1 MPAGMKYVV
10 IVGDGM
16 ADYGIEGLNDKT
28 PLMVARTPHMDWLAK
43 HGEIGLVRTIPEGFT
58 PGSEIANLSIFG
70 YDPHRYYTGRG
81 PFEAASLGVRLDP
94 KDIAFRCNLVT
105 LQFEGPKTLME
116 DFSAGHISDEEARRI
131 IIDLDREM
139 GTKEIRFY
147 PGVSYRH
154 LMVFQN
160 GAAKFSNL
168 DQLELTPPHD
178 ITGKEIAAFLPGIGS
193 PEGSGGDR
201 LLSLMN
207 KSQEL
212 LKNHPVNLDR
222 KAKGLRL
229 ANSIWLWGQGRS
241 PRMTTLGERFGIEGY
256 VISAVH
262 LLKGIGILAG
272 LEVLE
277 VPGATGYFDTNYE
290 GKAEY
295 ALKGLKE
302 KDFVYVHV
310 EAPDEAGHM
319 GDLRLKIEMIETFD
333 EKIVGAILKGL
344 KNFEKYRVLVLPDHP
359 TPLSIRTHAADPVPY
374 VIYSSDGNVPGKP
387 PLCLSRPNGMGGEL
401 QKALRNDSVEGF
413 DEATARKSQVFI
425 ERGFE
430 LIERFLRTQ
439 SLN

>member
-16 ADYGIEGLNDKT
+16 ADYGIEALGGKT
-28 PLMVARTPHMDWLAK
+28 PLMVAETPHMDWLAK
-43 HGEIGLVRTIPEGFT
+43 HGEIGLVRTIPKGFT

-81 PFEAASLGVRLDP
+81 PLEAASLCVRLDP
-94 KDIAFRCNLVT
+94 QDIAFRCNLVT
-105 LQFEGPKTLME
+105 LQFESSKILME
-116 DFSAGHISDEEARRI
+116 DFSAGHITDEEARRI

-154 LMVFQN
+154 LMVFRN
-160 GAAKFSNL
+160 GAATFSSL
-168 DQLELTPPHD
+168 DQLKLTPPHD
-178 ITGKEIAAFLPGIGS
+178 ITGKEIAPFLPRVGGS
-193 PEGSGGDR
+193 EGSGGDR
-201 LLSLMN
+201 ILSLMK

-222 KAKGLRL
+222 EAQGLRS

-241 PRMTTLGERFGIEGY
+241 PQMTTLGERFGIEGY

-277 VPGATGYFDTNYE
+277 VPGATGYFDTNYT

-295 ALKGLKE
+295 ALKGLQE

-344 KNFEKYRVLVLPDHP
+344 KNFERYRILVLPDHP

-374 VIYSSDGNVPGKP
+374 VIYSSEEG
-387 PLCLSRPNGMGGEL
+387 
-401 QKALRNDSVEGF
+401 LRNDSVEGF
-413 DEATARKSQVFI
+413 DETTARKSQVFI

-430 LIERFLRTQ
+430 LIERFLKTQ